1 MLGSLGGFISW
12 RDDDMF
18 KFLIYSLLVGVLMCA
33 GCKTVNCCS
42 SDEISVRPVV
52 EDNYIPWWSN

>member
-1 MLGSLGGFISW
+1 MS
-12 RDDDMF
+12 
-18 KFLIYSLLVGVLMCA
+18 KFLIYSLLAVVLMCD
-33 GCKTVNCCS
+33 GCNTVNCCS

>member
-1 MLGSLGGFISW
+1 MS
-12 RDDDMF
+12 
-18 KFLIYSLLVGVLMCA
+18 KFLIYSLLAVVLMCA
-33 GCKTVNCCS
+33 GCNTVNCGS